1 MSLPEHGLNRPAAG
15 SRSTSS
21 SGSALSHNT
30 PRPQGYTDESQGYVV
45 DVTEASRVLE
55 CAQVERQLRFQRVV
69 RQ

>member
-1 MSLPEHGLNRPAAG
+1 MSLPEHGLSRPAAV

-21 SGSALSHNT
+21 SSSALTHDA
-30 PRPQGYTDESQGYVV
+30 PRPRGYTDESQGHVV